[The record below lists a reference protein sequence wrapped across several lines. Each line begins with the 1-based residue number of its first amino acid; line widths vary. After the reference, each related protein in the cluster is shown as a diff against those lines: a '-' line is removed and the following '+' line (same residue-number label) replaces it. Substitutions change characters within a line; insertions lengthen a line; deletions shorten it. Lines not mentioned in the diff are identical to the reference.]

1 MFAVAFHNDRQG
13 GVELPKKGA
22 EELKPGSR
30 VNEII
35 FYFYVGS
42 SLLLTKKKQKQQH
55 TIRGWLILFFICFSL
70 LQAAP
75 VEVLHLTLD
84 WVVAHFGRFLREKS
98 GRE

>member
-42 SLLLTKKKQKQQH
+42 SLLLTKKKKKKNN
-55 TIRGWLILFFICFSL
+55 IPSAVGLYCFSSVLVFFRL
-70 LQAAP
+70 LLLKFSTSP
-75 VEVLHLTLD
+75 LTGLSPILED
-84 WVVAHFGRFLREKS
+84 F
-98 GRE
+98 